1 MIFLVPLSPG
11 VPTATVE
18 DGLLKVRMG
27 WLGRADIPLERI
39 ASVGTMHWPWWGG
52 VGARIA
58 RGLVA
63 FVGASGP
70 AAVFELTEPSE
81 VRAPLKWTAHRV
93 AVGAEDVEGF
103 VAAIREARRAPSGDA
118 RPG

>member
-1 MIFLVPLSPG
+1 MVFLVPLAPG
-11 VPTATVE
+11 LPTAAIE
-18 DGLLKVRMG
+18 DGWLRLRMG

-39 ASVGTMHWPWWGG
+39 ASIGTMHWPWWGG

-70 AAVFELTEPSE
+70 A
-81 VRAPLKWTAHRV
+81 TANGRS
-93 AVGAEDVEGF
+93 A
-103 VAAIREARRAPSGDA
+103 SGRNA
-118 RPG
+118 TASRGG

>member
-1 MIFLVPLSPG
+1 MVFLVPLAPG
-11 VPTATVE
+11 LPTAAIE
-18 DGLLKVRMG
+18 DGWLRLRMG

-39 ASVGTMHWPWWGG
+39 ASIGTMHWPWWGG

-70 AAVFELTEPSE
+70 AAVLELTEPTE
-81 VRAPLKWTAHRV
+81 VRAPLKWTASRV
-93 AVGAEDVEGF
+93 AVGAEDLEGF
-103 VAAIREARRAPSGDA
+103 VAALAEARRGPSGGRA
-118 RPG
+118 